1 MIVDFENTSCVFL
14 FIYIFRLMKS
24 REVICAIKQIA
35 RSNYK
40 LVLSQIFIIFFLWAV
55 GVVSP
60 YLSGLYIDELI
71 AGISFHSF
79 VAFILIIAAAN
90 FLKIALRYLQ
100 SLISTNLGQRM
111 VHQINN
117 ILFQKIFTSNYAY
130 YCNIDCAYYI
140 DQINRD
146 SNAVVNFLISNIFN
160 FFLQAATIIASA
172 VIVFQ
177 ADKLLCVIILLL
189 IPFYICTFLLNKN
202 KMHTA
207 KAALKQRLNQYAS
220 NCAEQINKLSYIKR
234 NTLYHEMS
242 ERLTRSFNHL
252 LSASLH
258 SVSVDYLFT
267 NLNQVVIILAYLCII
282 GIGGYKVTTGAL
294 SIGLFSVINTYF
306 NMMISSVSYFV
317 GIAGSYQDTKISFQ
331 RIQKILQTPDED
343 KGDLLPESI
352 HQVEVKDFSLQYGS
366 HVILNHC
373 NVTFRAGCIYGLRGP
388 NGTGKTTLLNALVG
402 LFSGEISGHIYYDGI
417 SINQLDMPALRR
429 KKISYIE
436 QTPVL
441 LNMSVRDY
449 LHFGIEQNHAVSENQ
464 EHLLKV
470 WDIDYL
476 LDKEMNE
483 NGSNF
488 SGGEKQKLA
497 LVRALSKESSLILLD
512 EPTSALDKPSV
523 AKLIDLLQSIKSN
536 TIIIVVSHDLDMLEH
551 CDEVINLSSIQY
563 PSSGIINKYGLDE
576 DHIS

>member
-24 REVICAIKQIA
+24 REVIHAIKQIA
-35 RSNYK
+35 YSNYR
-40 LVLSQIFIIFFLWAV
+40 LIFSQICIIFFLWAV

-100 SLISTNLGQRM
+100 SLVSTNLGQRM

-373 NVTFRAGCIYGLRGP
+373 NVIFRAGCIYGLRGP

>member
-100 SLISTNLGQRM
+100 SLVSTNLGQRM

-282 GIGGYKVTTGAL
+282 GIGGYIVTTGAL

-373 NVTFRAGCIYGLRGP
+373 NVTFRTGCIYGLRGP

>member
-1 MIVDFENTSCVFL
+1 
-14 FIYIFRLMKS
+14 MKNKK
-24 REVICAIKQIA
+24 VIHAIKQIA
-35 RSNYK
+35 QSNYK
-40 LVLSQIFIIFFLWAV
+40 LVISQIFIIFFLWAV
-55 GVVSP
+55 GVVAP
-60 YLSGLYIDELI
+60 YLSGLYIDELV
-71 AGISFHSF
+71 AGISFRAF
-79 VAFILIIAAAN
+79 VEFILIIAATN
-90 FLKIALRYLQ
+90 FMKIVLRYLQ
-100 SLISTNLGQRM
+100 SLVSTNLGQRM

-117 ILFQKIFTSNYAY
+117 IIFQKIFTSKYAY

-160 FFLQAATIIASA
+160 FFLQGATIIASA
-172 VIVFQ
+172 VIVFH
-177 ADKLLCVIILLL
+177 ADKLLCIIILLL

-220 NCAEQINKLSYIKR
+220 NCAEQINKLSYVKR

-242 ERLTRSFNHL
+242 NRLNCSFENL

-343 KGDLLPESI
+343 KGNLLPESI
-352 HQVEVKDFSLQYGS
+352 YQVEVKDFSLQYGS
-366 HVILNHC
+366 HIILSHC
-373 NVTFRAGCIYGLRGP
+373 NVTFRVGCIYGLRGQ
-388 NGTGKTTLLNALVG
+388 NGTGKTTLLNAIVG
-402 LFSGEISGHIYYDGI
+402 LFSGEVSGSIHYNGI
-417 SINQLDMPALRR
+417 EINQLDMPALRR
-429 KKISYIE
+429 QKVAYIE
-436 QTPVL
+436 QNPVM

-449 LHFGIEQNHAVSENQ
+449 LHFGIEQSQAVSENQ
-464 EHLLKV
+464 KRLLKV
-470 WDIDYL
+470 WDIGYL

-488 SGGEKQKLA
+488 SGGEKQKLS

-512 EPTSALDKPSV
+512 EPTSALDKLST
-523 AKLIDLLQSIKSN
+523 AKLIDLLQDMKSQA
-536 TIIIVVSHDLDMLEH
+536 IIIVVSHDWDILEH
-551 CDEVINLSSIQY
+551 CDEVIDLASIQHF
-563 PSSGIINKYGLDE
+563 KDAL
-576 DHIS
+576 

>member
-1 MIVDFENTSCVFL
+1 
-14 FIYIFRLMKS
+14 MKS

-100 SLISTNLGQRM
+100 SLVSTNLGQRM

-373 NVTFRAGCIYGLRGP
+373 NVIFRAGCIYGLRGP

-449 LHFGIEQNHAVSENQ
+449 LHFGIEQNQTVSENQ
-464 EHLLKV
+464 KQLLKV

>member
-24 REVICAIKQIA
+24 REVIHAIKQIA
-35 RSNYK
+35 YSNYR
-40 LVLSQIFIIFFLWAV
+40 LIFSQICIIFFLWAV

-373 NVTFRAGCIYGLRGP
+373 NVTFRTGCIYGLRGP

-512 EPTSALDKPSV
+512 EPTSALDKSST
-523 AKLIDLLQSIKSN
+523 AKLIDLLQDMKSQA
-536 TIIIVVSHDLDMLEH
+536 IIIVVSHDWDMLEH
-551 CDEVINLSSIQY
+551 CDEVIDLASIQHF
-563 PSSGIINKYGLDE
+563 KETL
-576 DHIS
+576 

>member
-1 MIVDFENTSCVFL
+1 MFL
-14 FIYIFRLMKS
+14 FVFMKN
-24 REVICAIKQIA
+24 REIVRAIKQIA
-35 RSNYK
+35 QSNYK

-55 GVVSP
+55 GVVTP

-100 SLISTNLGQRM
+100 SLVSTNLGQRM

-306 NMMISSVSYFV
+306 NMMISSVFYFV

-373 NVTFRAGCIYGLRGP
+373 NVTFRTGCIYGLRGP

-402 LFSGEISGHIYYDGI
+402 LFSGEVSGHIYYDGI
-417 SINQLDMPALRR
+417 STDQLDMPALRR

-436 QTPVL
+436 QAPVL

-512 EPTSALDKPSV
+512 EPTSALDKSST
-523 AKLIDLLQSIKSN
+523 AKLIDLLQDMKSQA
-536 TIIIVVSHDLDMLEH
+536 IIIVVSHDWDMLEH
-551 CDEVINLSSIQY
+551 CDEVIDLASIQHF
-563 PSSGIINKYGLDE
+563 KETL
-576 DHIS
+576 

>member
-100 SLISTNLGQRM
+100 SLVSTNLGQRM

-172 VIVFQ
+172 VIVFK

-402 LFSGEISGHIYYDGI
+402 LFSGEVSGHIYYDGI

>member
-24 REVICAIKQIA
+24 REVIHAIKQIA
-35 RSNYK
+35 YSNYR
-40 LVLSQIFIIFFLWAV
+40 LIFSQICIIFFLWAV

-100 SLISTNLGQRM
+100 SLVSTNLGQRM

-306 NMMISSVSYFV
+306 NMMISSVSYYV

-373 NVTFRAGCIYGLRGP
+373 NVIFRAGCIYGLRGP

-449 LHFGIEQNHAVSENQ
+449 LHFGIEQNQTVSENQ
-464 EHLLKV
+464 KQLLKV

>member
-24 REVICAIKQIA
+24 REVICSIKQIA

-100 SLISTNLGQRM
+100 SLVSTNLGQRM

-373 NVTFRAGCIYGLRGP
+373 NVIFRAGCIYGLRGP

>member
-100 SLISTNLGQRM
+100 SLVSTNLGQRM

-117 ILFQKIFTSNYAY
+117 IIFQKIFTSNYAY

-220 NCAEQINKLSYIKR
+220 NCAEQINKLSYVKR

-258 SVSVDYLFT
+258 SVSVGYLFT

-294 SIGLFSVINTYF
+294 NIGLFSVINTYF

>member
-24 REVICAIKQIA
+24 REVICSIKQIA

-402 LFSGEISGHIYYDGI
+402 LFSGEVSGHIYYDGI

>member
-24 REVICAIKQIA
+24 REVICSIKQIA

>member
-1 MIVDFENTSCVFL
+1 
-14 FIYIFRLMKS
+14 MKS
-24 REVICAIKQIA
+24 REVICSIKQIA

-373 NVTFRAGCIYGLRGP
+373 NVIFRAGCIYGLRGP

-449 LHFGIEQNHAVSENQ
+449 LHFGIEQNQTVSENQ
-464 EHLLKV
+464 KQLLKV

-576 DHIS
+576 DPIS

>member
-100 SLISTNLGQRM
+100 SLVSTNLGQRM

-317 GIAGSYQDTKISFQ
+317 GIVGSYQDTKISFQ

-373 NVTFRAGCIYGLRGP
+373 NVTFRTGCIYGLRGP

-436 QTPVL
+436 QAPVL

-449 LHFGIEQNHAVSENQ
+449 LHFGIEQNQTVSENQ
-464 EHLLKV
+464 KQLLKV

>member
-1 MIVDFENTSCVFL
+1 MIVDFENTSCIFL

-24 REVICAIKQIA
+24 REVICSIKQIA

-100 SLISTNLGQRM
+100 SLVSTNLGQRM

-282 GIGGYKVTTGAL
+282 GIGGYIVTTGAL

-373 NVTFRAGCIYGLRGP
+373 NVTFRTGCIYGLRGP

>member
-1 MIVDFENTSCVFL
+1 MIS
-14 FIYIFRLMKS
+14 K
-24 REVICAIKQIA
+24 EVIHAIKQIA

-100 SLISTNLGQRM
+100 SLVSTNLGQRM

-402 LFSGEISGHIYYDGI
+402 LFSGEVSGNIYYDGI

-512 EPTSALDKPSV
+512 EPTSALDKSST
-523 AKLIDLLQSIKSN
+523 AKLIDLLQDMKSQA
-536 TIIIVVSHDLDMLEH
+536 IIIVVSHDWDMLEH
-551 CDEVINLSSIQY
+551 CDEVIDLASIQHF
-563 PSSGIINKYGLDE
+563 KETL
-576 DHIS
+576 

>member
-24 REVICAIKQIA
+24 REVIHAIKQIA
-35 RSNYK
+35 YSNYR
-40 LVLSQIFIIFFLWAV
+40 LIFSQICIIFFLWAV

-373 NVTFRAGCIYGLRGP
+373 NVIFRAGCIYGLRGP

-449 LHFGIEQNHAVSENQ
+449 LHFGIEQNQTVSENQ
-464 EHLLKV
+464 KQLLKV

>member
-24 REVICAIKQIA
+24 REVICSIKQIA

-100 SLISTNLGQRM
+100 SLVSTNLGQRM

-402 LFSGEISGHIYYDGI
+402 LFSGEVSGHIYYDGI
-417 SINQLDMPALRR
+417 STDQLDMPALRR

-436 QTPVL
+436 QAPVL

>member
-24 REVICAIKQIA
+24 REVICSIKQIA

-100 SLISTNLGQRM
+100 SLVSTNLGQRM

-373 NVTFRAGCIYGLRGP
+373 NVTFRTGCIYGLRGP

-402 LFSGEISGHIYYDGI
+402 LFSGEVSGHIYYDGI
-417 SINQLDMPALRR
+417 STDQLDMPALRR

-436 QTPVL
+436 QAPVL

>member
-100 SLISTNLGQRM
+100 SLVSTNLGQRM

-258 SVSVDYLFT
+258 SVSVGYLFT

>member
-1 MIVDFENTSCVFL
+1 
-14 FIYIFRLMKS
+14 MKS

-100 SLISTNLGQRM
+100 SLVSTNLGQRM

>member
-100 SLISTNLGQRM
+100 SLVSTNLGQRM

-373 NVTFRAGCIYGLRGP
+373 NVTFRTGCIYGLRGP

-402 LFSGEISGHIYYDGI
+402 LFSGEVSGHIYYDGI
-417 SINQLDMPALRR
+417 STDQLDMPALRR

>member
-1 MIVDFENTSCVFL
+1 MIVDFENTSCIFL

-24 REVICAIKQIA
+24 REVICSIKQIA

-100 SLISTNLGQRM
+100 SLVSTNLGQRM

-177 ADKLLCVIILLL
+177 ADKLLCFIILLL

-373 NVTFRAGCIYGLRGP
+373 NVTFRTGCIYGLRGP

-402 LFSGEISGHIYYDGI
+402 LFSGEVSGHIYYDGI
-417 SINQLDMPALRR
+417 STDQLDMPALRR

-436 QTPVL
+436 QAPVL

-497 LVRALSKESSLILLD
+497 LVRALSKERSLILLD

>member
-1 MIVDFENTSCVFL
+1 
-14 FIYIFRLMKS
+14 MKS
-24 REVICAIKQIA
+24 REVICSIKQIA

-100 SLISTNLGQRM
+100 SLVSTNLGQRM

-117 ILFQKIFTSNYAY
+117 IIFQKIFASNYAY

-373 NVTFRAGCIYGLRGP
+373 NVTFRTGCIYGLRGP

-402 LFSGEISGHIYYDGI
+402 LFSGEVSGHIYYDGI
-417 SINQLDMPALRR
+417 STDQLDMPALRR

-436 QTPVL
+436 QAPVL

-512 EPTSALDKPSV
+512 EPTSALDKSST
-523 AKLIDLLQSIKSN
+523 AKLIDLLQDMKSQA
-536 TIIIVVSHDLDMLEH
+536 IIIVVSHDWDMLEH
-551 CDEVINLSSIQY
+551 CDEVIDLASIQHF
-563 PSSGIINKYGLDE
+563 KETL
-576 DHIS
+576 

>member
-1 MIVDFENTSCVFL
+1 M
-14 FIYIFRLMKS
+14 
-24 REVICAIKQIA
+24 
-35 RSNYK
+35 
-40 LVLSQIFIIFFLWAV
+40 
-55 GVVSP
+55 
-60 YLSGLYIDELI
+60 
-71 AGISFHSF
+71 
-79 VAFILIIAAAN
+79 
-90 FLKIALRYLQ
+90 
-100 SLISTNLGQRM
+100 
-111 VHQINN
+111 
-117 ILFQKIFTSNYAY
+117 
-130 YCNIDCAYYI
+130 
-140 DQINRD
+140 
-146 SNAVVNFLISNIFN
+146 
-160 FFLQAATIIASA
+160 
-172 VIVFQ
+172 
-177 ADKLLCVIILLL
+177 
-189 IPFYICTFLLNKN
+189 
-202 KMHTA
+202 
-207 KAALKQRLNQYAS
+207 
-220 NCAEQINKLSYIKR
+220 
-234 NTLYHEMS
+234 
-242 ERLTRSFNHL
+242 
-252 LSASLH
+252 
-258 SVSVDYLFT
+258 
-267 NLNQVVIILAYLCII
+267 
-282 GIGGYKVTTGAL
+282 
-294 SIGLFSVINTYF
+294 
-306 NMMISSVSYFV
+306 
-317 GIAGSYQDTKISFQ
+317 
-331 RIQKILQTPDED
+331 QTPDED

-373 NVTFRAGCIYGLRGP
+373 NVTFRTGCIYGLRGP

>member
-1 MIVDFENTSCVFL
+1 
-14 FIYIFRLMKS
+14 MKS

-100 SLISTNLGQRM
+100 SLVSTNLGQRM

-373 NVTFRAGCIYGLRGP
+373 NVIFRAGCIYGLRGP

-402 LFSGEISGHIYYDGI
+402 LFSGEVSGHIYYDGI

-449 LHFGIEQNHAVSENQ
+449 LHFGIEQNQTVSENQ
-464 EHLLKV
+464 KQLLKV

>member
-1 MIVDFENTSCVFL
+1 
-14 FIYIFRLMKS
+14 MKS

-100 SLISTNLGQRM
+100 SLVSTNLGQRM

-220 NCAEQINKLSYIKR
+220 NCAEQINKLSYVKR

>member
-100 SLISTNLGQRM
+100 SLVSTNLGQRM

-117 ILFQKIFTSNYAY
+117 IIFQKIFASNYAY

>member
-100 SLISTNLGQRM
+100 SLVSTNLGQRM

-373 NVTFRAGCIYGLRGP
+373 NVIFRAGCIYGLRGP

-402 LFSGEISGHIYYDGI
+402 LFSGEVSGHIYYDGI

-449 LHFGIEQNHAVSENQ
+449 LHFGIEQNQTVSENQ
-464 EHLLKV
+464 KQLLKV

>member
-1 MIVDFENTSCVFL
+1 
-14 FIYIFRLMKS
+14 MKS

-100 SLISTNLGQRM
+100 SLVSTNLGQRM

-373 NVTFRAGCIYGLRGP
+373 NVTFRTGCIYGLRGP

-402 LFSGEISGHIYYDGI
+402 LFSGEVSGHIYYDGI
-417 SINQLDMPALRR
+417 STDQLDMPALRR

-449 LHFGIEQNHAVSENQ
+449 LHFGIEQNQTVSENQ
-464 EHLLKV
+464 KQLLKV

>member
-1 MIVDFENTSCVFL
+1 
-14 FIYIFRLMKS
+14 MKS

-100 SLISTNLGQRM
+100 SLVSTNLGQRM

-417 SINQLDMPALRR
+417 STDQLDMPALRR

-436 QTPVL
+436 QAPVL

>member
-24 REVICAIKQIA
+24 REVICSIKQIA

-373 NVTFRAGCIYGLRGP
+373 NVIFRAGCIYGLRGP

-402 LFSGEISGHIYYDGI
+402 LFSGEVSGHIYYDGI

>member
-242 ERLTRSFNHL
+242 ERLARSFNHL

-373 NVTFRAGCIYGLRGP
+373 NVIFRAGCIYGLRGP

-449 LHFGIEQNHAVSENQ
+449 LHFGIEQNQTVSENQ
-464 EHLLKV
+464 KQLLKV

>member
-24 REVICAIKQIA
+24 REVICSIKQIA

-100 SLISTNLGQRM
+100 SLVSTNLGQRM

-373 NVTFRAGCIYGLRGP
+373 NVTFRTGCIYGLRGP

-402 LFSGEISGHIYYDGI
+402 LFSGEVSGHIYYDGI

-449 LHFGIEQNHAVSENQ
+449 LHFGIEQNQTVSENQ
-464 EHLLKV
+464 KQLLKV

>member
-100 SLISTNLGQRM
+100 SLVSTNLGQRM

-177 ADKLLCVIILLL
+177 ADKLLCFIILLL

-402 LFSGEISGHIYYDGI
+402 LFSGEVSGHIYYDGI

-449 LHFGIEQNHAVSENQ
+449 LHFGIEQNQTVSENQ
-464 EHLLKV
+464 KQLLKV

>member
-100 SLISTNLGQRM
+100 SLVSTNLGQRM

-373 NVTFRAGCIYGLRGP
+373 NVTFRTGCIYGLRGP

-402 LFSGEISGHIYYDGI
+402 LFSGEVSGHIYYDGI

-449 LHFGIEQNHAVSENQ
+449 LHFGIEQNQTVSENQ
-464 EHLLKV
+464 KQLLKV

>member
-100 SLISTNLGQRM
+100 SLVSTNLGQRM

-117 ILFQKIFTSNYAY
+117 IIFQKIFASNYAY

-373 NVTFRAGCIYGLRGP
+373 NVTFRTGCIYGLRGP

-402 LFSGEISGHIYYDGI
+402 LFSGEVSGHIYYDGI
-417 SINQLDMPALRR
+417 STDQLDMPALRR

-436 QTPVL
+436 QAPVL